1 MLKKKERKK
10 ERIINKYR
18 FTSYTDWTNNNSES
32 MNHVLKQATDWK
44 KKSLTEIVETIQ
56 NVVEGHFKEL
66 RAALIG
72 TGVLRLADTHK
83 QFSMSKTEWVTK
95 DARQRSRAYIRFR
108 SYIPKHKKLV
118 TSTDGQSPIVAPRT
132 LGKKPHQTTRRPKTV
147 TVRCKPKSDS
157 N

>member
-1 MLKKKERKK
+1 
-10 ERIINKYR
+10 
-18 FTSYTDWTNNNSES
+18 

-56 NVVEGHFKEL
+56 NVVEGQFKEL

-72 TGVLRLADTHK
+72 TGDTHK

-118 TSTDGQSPIVAPRT
+118 TSTDGESTIVAPRT
-132 LGKKPHQTTRRPKTV
+132 L
-147 TVRCKPKSDS
+147 
-157 N
+157 